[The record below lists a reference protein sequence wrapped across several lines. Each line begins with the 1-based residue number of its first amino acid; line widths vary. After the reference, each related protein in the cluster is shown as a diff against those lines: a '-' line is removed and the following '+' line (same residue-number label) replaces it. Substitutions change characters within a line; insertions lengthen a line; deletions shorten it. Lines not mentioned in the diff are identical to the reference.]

1 MQKKWEKWTCVW
13 SKIRTESGFRQANWF
28 NGVGIAAGT
37 HDGNGVRVCV
47 DVADGVVNAWHW
59 LWYWCLG
66 FPIDFVAI
74 YIDTYLVSNC
84 AKWCRWMPN
93 GKTIFYIRIW
103 NVSARVY
110 FFFSVA
116 IPLSASLFSTSTF
129 YIKYLYTLFG
139 SWSMPSLF
147 TLYIANRSKCHI
159 CSKIVLNTYAFHANK
174 NGSKSFFH
182 FSGDLILGFNDL

>member
-1 MQKKWEKWTCVW
+1 MFLQKWFDDHAKKWEKWTCVW

-110 FFFSVA
+110 FFFCCYSVVGV
-116 IPLSASLFSTSTF
+116 PFFYLFILHKICI
-129 YIKYLYTLFG
+129 YIVWIMVYALVIH
-139 SWSMPSLF
+139 
-147 TLYIANRSKCHI
+147 TLYCEPLEMPH
-159 CSKIVLNTYAFHANK
+159 LF
-174 NGSKSFFH
+174 
-182 FSGDLILGFNDL
+182 